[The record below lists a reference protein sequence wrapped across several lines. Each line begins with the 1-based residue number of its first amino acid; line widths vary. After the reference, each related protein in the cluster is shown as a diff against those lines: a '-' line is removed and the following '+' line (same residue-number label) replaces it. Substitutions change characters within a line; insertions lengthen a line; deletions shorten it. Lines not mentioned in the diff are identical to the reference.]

1 MSQET
6 RRRLEQDPATPT
18 PRYSR
23 GIDGGL
29 APHVGRFS
37 DGAEELPEQ
46 AGGKRHIGRFS
57 DGAEELPEDAGGK
70 RHVGRFSDGIE
81 HETS

>member
-6 RRRLEQDPATPT
+6 RRRLAQDPAAPT

-23 GIDGGL
+23 GIDSGRAPHVGRFSEGAEDLPENAGGKR
-29 APHVGRFS
+29 HVGRFS
-37 DGAEELPEQ
+37 DGAEL
-46 AGGKRHIGRFS
+46 
-57 DGAEELPEDAGGK
+57 LPEDEGGK

-81 HETS
+81 H